1 MLSIAAIFHCGR
13 LSSLPSHCSPSAP
26 GSRCHQI
33 SPRQYPSAFR
43 RISTA
48 ATRRNSRPAPKPH
61 ASTPPAAIEIAQAT
75 AQAGGAI
82 ALTYVPG
89 GAHDATSRRLEWQV
103 VGVDLGFTHDV
114 TLNLI
119 GQTLVGFSAGQNV
132 NLRVKTAN
140 PAGNTYSAVK
150 TVNTL

>member
-1 MLSIAAIFHCGR
+1 
-13 LSSLPSHCSPSAP
+13 LPSPTS
-26 GSRCHQI
+26 
-33 SPRQYPSAFR
+33 
-43 RISTA
+43 
-48 ATRRNSRPAPKPH
+48 
-61 ASTPPAAIEIAQAT
+61 
-75 AQAGGAI
+75 
-82 ALTYVPG
+82 G

>member
-1 MLSIAAIFHCGR
+1 
-13 LSSLPSHCSPSAP
+13 
-26 GSRCHQI
+26 
-33 SPRQYPSAFR
+33 
-43 RISTA
+43 
-48 ATRRNSRPAPKPH
+48 
-61 ASTPPAAIEIAQAT
+61 
-75 AQAGGAI
+75 
-82 ALTYVPG
+82 
-89 GAHDATSRRLEWQV
+89 
-103 VGVDLGFTHDV
+103 VDLGFTHDV